1 MAEISWLGHGCCRI
15 KAREA
20 TIVTD
25 PYSKRLGFDFGK
37 PRADIVTVSRPGEGY
52 GYVEA
57 VKGEPKVLMGPG
69 EYEIS
74 DIFITGIG
82 TYSEDKASKRRG
94 KNTAYVFE
102 LEGMVMCH
110 LGAIGQPPTTEQRE
124 QMSNIDVLFVPVG
137 GHSTIDAAQASE
149 VISMIEPHIVI
160 PIHYRTDILDPDL
173 DGLEKFA
180 KEMGI
185 SDLTP
190 QEKLTL
196 RSSDLPEGTKV
207 VILDYKNQYK

>member
-1 MAEISWLGHGCCRI
+1 
-15 KAREA
+15 
-20 TIVTD
+20 
-25 PYSKRLGFDFGK
+25 
-37 PRADIVTVSRPGEGY
+37 
-52 GYVEA
+52 
-57 VKGEPKVLMGPG
+57 
-69 EYEIS
+69 
-74 DIFITGIG
+74 
-82 TYSEDKASKRRG
+82 
-94 KNTAYVFE
+94 
-102 LEGMVMCH
+102 MCH

-137 GHSTIDAAQASE
+137 GHTTIDAAQASE
-149 VISMIEPHIVI
+149 VISTIEPHIVI
-160 PIHYRTDILDPDL
+160 PIHYRTDTLDPDL

-185 SDLTP
+185 GDLTP